1 MAASKMTD
9 LNMRVLY
16 KELLRGGGIITR
28 IEQTSQKHLRR
39 TIDAGYIEEFGKNAW
54 QVSALGRQKL
64 VEWLDTPSGK
74 MAKEAF
80 AEKHPDP
87 APGMARGQKPSG
99 PFTHVVSDF
108 DHVKRVYFSKNF
120 VLPATGKRVEWSSK
134 DVSLEARAVLYMTI
148 SQKSLAGMPEVKAR
162 DFWPPLGMRRLAH
175 LSQQYLAIA
184 YGVDMLNL
192 FFTNEA
198 GVVLRLAVSGFRGKI
213 GSNERECAIYCKD
226 PGVAETFRDWLL
238 EKLPHSYVD
247 EFYTWPNA
255 SPDVDENR
263 ETQKVRT
270 SGGRTDTVRR
280 FATFEG
286 ISPLQVMNALGASSG
301 YGLDSSRPLETWAPR
316 RLVFFHPSG
325 ENPARVDT
333 LWFWPS
339 KTSLFIVSTIDAEME
354 QEELGAA
361 ASPTWEERAS
371 VIARNSRKPTRW
383 GVFGKISNAAMFE
396 SFFQWLNR
404 RLSPAGGAAGMK
416 KRGMRKHLDD
426 DARDFRAIDKDA
438 RDIERRVKALVAR
451 DKHVESKKGGRR

>member
-162 DFWPPLGMRRLAH
+162 DFWPP
-175 LSQQYLAIA
+175 

-213 GSNERECAIYCKD
+213 GSNERECAIYCKA